1 MRSGGAYLLYCCR
14 DTILTYSAVPLIHL
28 RNLPARINWDSSIPP
43 FRQVFGQ
50 INCLIG
56 SGQLK
61 QGDLLPQIRQLAA
74 QLDANP
80 NTIARAYN
88 ELERVGLIRKRQGS
102 GCFVT
107 GVADGTPP
115 VQRLRGLRG
124 RIEELAADAQAMGVP
139 VEDLIAEFRRLT
151 PEPVSRRDS
160 KRQPVLA
167 IETPASTT
175 AAINEA
181 RPVPDLWPPV
191 DALID

>member
-1 MRSGGAYLLYCCR
+1 M
-14 DTILTYSAVPLIHL
+14 PLAHL
-28 RNLPARINWDSSIPP
+28 PTLPVTINWDSSIPP
-43 FRQVFGQ
+43 FRQVFGR
-50 INCLIG
+50 INCLIVT
-56 SGQLK
+56 GQLK
-61 QGDLLPQIRQLAA
+61 RGDLLPQIRKLAV

-107 GVADGTPP
+107 GVADGTSP

-124 RIEELAADAQAMGVP
+124 RIEELAADAQAMGIP
-139 VEDLIAEFRRLT
+139 VGDLIAEFRRLT
-151 PEPVSRRDS
+151 PEPVSSKDS
-160 KRQPVLA
+160 KRRQVLA
-167 IETPASTT
+167 IETPANPK

-181 RPVPDLWPPV
+181 HPAPDLWPPM